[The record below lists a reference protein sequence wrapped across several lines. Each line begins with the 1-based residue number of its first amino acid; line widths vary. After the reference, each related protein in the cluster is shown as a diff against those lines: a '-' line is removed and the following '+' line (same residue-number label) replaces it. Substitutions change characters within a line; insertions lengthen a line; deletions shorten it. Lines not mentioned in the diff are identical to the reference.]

1 MHVYVYSL
9 YDVRTSKMGLLIN
22 YKYSYDTKLNLSFS
36 IYIFIY
42 IYISIN
48 ITAFTHNLSTKQN
61 IHNFLSFERYLQPVS
76 FIYIVL

>member
-48 ITAFTHNLSTKQN
+48 ITAFAHNLSTKQN
-61 IHNFLSFERYLQPVS
+61 FLSFARYLQPVS